1 MLLRAFS
8 AAKFRVESHVARA
21 GSGAV
26 RRTGGCRQWE
36 LLAGEGKGLGAWAT
50 MRLLW
55 SACMAVAGG
64 REDDGEV
71 LGTFSARVKV
81 IIWEKKEATEGPLNK
96 NDTLLAS
103 LLPLLYRT

>member
-1 MLLRAFS
+1 MWHVRGRALS
-8 AAKFRVESHVARA
+8 VALVAA
-21 GSGAV
+21 GN
-26 RRTGGCRQWE
+26 GG

-71 LGTFSARVKV
+71 LGTFSARVKE